1 MIIKSSPY
9 SVVYLQHHQ
18 PTPQGIGME
27 ESKENKNLGFE
38 SNGSKGGQPNNQ
50 NAKKGKLFYG
60 ELQKALV
67 QEDRL
72 KLRLIADKLVEKA
85 IEGESWA
92 VKEIIDRVDGK
103 AVQATEISGADGE
116 DLKMV
121 ISWQK

>member
-1 MIIKSSPY
+1 
-9 SVVYLQHHQ
+9 
-18 PTPQGIGME
+18 ME
-27 ESKENKNLGFE
+27 ESKENKSLEVGTTN
-38 SNGSKGGQPNNQ
+38 KGGAPIGNTNS
-50 NAKKGKLFYG
+50 KKGKLFYG

-67 QEDRL
+67 QEDRI
-72 KLRLIADKLVEKA
+72 KLRQIADKLVEKA